1 MNITEITTNGR
12 SQVSQAP
19 DSIDLKLTVRSMALE
34 YLGAVEELNRNTL
47 LTLSALSDAG
57 VTDKVV
63 TSDYNVSEHWEWND
77 DKKKF
82 LGYQGAQG
90 LKVSFPIDM
99 GVLSAVMTNLNRTNI
114 KPRAQINFSVRDVE
128 GLLNA
133 ARVKAIDAAK
143 NAAHDIAAQMG
154 LEVVGIKSVNYSV
167 PSDFSKFSMHVDL
180 DDAMSSDNLGGQ
192 ESLAINMNPQEV
204 STTDGVTVVWEA
216 KICESI

>member
-19 DSIDLKLTVRSMALE
+19 DSIDLKLTVRSKALE

>member
-19 DSIDLKLTVRSMALE
+19 DSIDLKLTVRSKALE

-192 ESLAINMNPQEV
+192 ESLAININPQEV